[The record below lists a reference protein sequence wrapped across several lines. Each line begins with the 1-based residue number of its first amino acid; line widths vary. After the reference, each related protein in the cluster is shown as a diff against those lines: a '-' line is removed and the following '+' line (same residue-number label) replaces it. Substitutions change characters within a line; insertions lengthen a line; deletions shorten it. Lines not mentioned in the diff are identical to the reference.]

1 MRPSGIS
8 SPIIMVEY
16 KAHKPAL
23 PAKAGQKASS
33 PPAKPA
39 PLAVAS
45 DPKSTP
51 AIAAGPKSGA
61 AVAAGS
67 DSTLAGAVAPKPA
80 AAEES
85 APAPAAPARKPEI
98 GGPKG
103 PEPTRYG
110 DWEKGGR
117 CIDF

>member
-1 MRPSGIS
+1 
-8 SPIIMVEY
+8 MVEY
-16 KAHKPAL
+16 KARRPAQ
-23 PAKAGQKASS
+23 PATKAGQKAPT
-33 PPAKPA
+33 PP
-39 PLAVAS
+39 
-45 DPKSTP
+45 
-51 AIAAGPKSGA
+51 I
-61 AVAAGS
+61 
-67 DSTLAGAVAPKPA
+67 KPA
-80 AAEES
+80 APAVAGESKAGVAEGRPAPGGES